1 MMWES
6 GEMPRNFRTD
16 FRDPA
21 NPKPLHV
28 TRNAAPEVGVA
39 LSSLCTGILFLLV
52 SPSLLATSQDIS
64 MSGPLEGIIVL
75 SADGRPVVHSHFANR
90 IPSYPLLHSDY
101 FATLLAGVNSAN
113 AQISSTS
120 SSDGSS
126 TVAGP
131 SSNRIYFT
139 KDIKP
144 VIWVPGVLD
153 VNPFDLQN
161 EEDED
166 EDEDEEDDEDEDAAD
181 VTSNLGELSLASQLS
196 ARISASNRPTAP
208 AAAIEDV
215 NVWDEDGRRAS
226 TSSQPPTIPQ
236 SSATLAISTSQ
247 VAAAAETRGNQVVQQ
262 AAEALAEQ
270 GAALVHVVSGP
281 LRFLCPVSREVDP
294 LVPLTFLRSFIAIL
308 QEYLTQST
316 DPALLTEDTLRD
328 NFDIVY
334 QLFEEIVDTDGN
346 ILTTEVNM
354 LKSLVLPPNWVGK
367 LVKAV
372 GASGLASAAPPPL
385 ISTIPWRR
393 PNSKYTNNEL
403 YVDLVESLEG
413 TISRTGQPVALDVW
427 ASVQCNARLS
437 GTPDLSLTF
446 NHSNLVQDESFHPCV
461 RYRVWRKE
469 KRLSF
474 VPPDGNFE
482 LVAFRVGEPFLAP
495 STVEEKKVGKGPTNG
510 WEKALPV
517 QLSHCIEV
525 EKGSGTALIQIQASA
540 TVSSSGISSTS
551 LTNTTTS
558 GLGSRS
564 KSGPDPAGTLEDV
577 VIAFGLGPGV
587 ASFEVT
593 IGGGTVATS
602 SIASTPLHSGITPS
616 AGDVYGNYMYDPN
629 TKIVCWTIP
638 KLSPAHQSRPSLMKV
653 TWTTSDTRAQPSH
666 SSGIT
671 VSWSNPAESYSGL
684 KVDSINVTN
693 TNTHGYRPFKGV
705 RAISRGKIVYRV

>member
-1 MMWES
+1 
-6 GEMPRNFRTD
+6 
-16 FRDPA
+16 
-21 NPKPLHV
+21 
-28 TRNAAPEVGVA
+28 
-39 LSSLCTGILFLLV
+39 
-52 SPSLLATSQDIS
+52 

-101 FATLLAGVNSAN
+101 FATLVAGVNSAN

-126 TVAGP
+126 AVAGP

-139 KDIKP
+139 KDIRP
-144 VIWVPGVLD
+144 VIWVPGVPD
-153 VNPFDLQN
+153 VNLLGLQN

-166 EDEDEEDDEDEDAAD
+166 DEEDDDEDAAD
-181 VTSNLGELSLASQLS
+181 VTANFGELSLASQLS
-196 ARISASNRPTAP
+196 ARISASNRSN
-208 AAAIEDV
+208 AATLEDV
-215 NVWDEDGRRAS
+215 NVWDEDGRPS
-226 TSSQPPTIPQ
+226 TSSQAPTIPQ
-236 SSATLAISTSQ
+236 SQISATVNAPTNK
-247 VAAAAETRGNQVVQQ
+247 AGTTAESRGNQVVQQ

-270 GAALVHVVSGP
+270 GAALVHVASGP

-308 QEYLTQST
+308 QEYLTQSN

-372 GASGLASAAPPPL
+372 GVSGLASAAPPPL

-413 TISRTGQPVALDVW
+413 IVSRAGRPVALDVW
-427 ASVQCNARLS
+427 ATVQCNARLS

-446 NHSNLVQDESFHPCV
+446 NHPNLVRDESFHPCV

-495 STVEEKKVGKGPTNG
+495 VVVEEKKPGKGPTNG
-510 WEKALPV
+510 WEKALPIN
-517 QLSHCIEV
+517 LSHCIEL
-525 EKGSGTALIQIQASA
+525 EKGSGTALFQVQASA
-540 TVSSSGISSTS
+540 SSSGISSTS
-551 LTNTTTS
+551 LSNTGSFT
-558 GLGSRS
+558 SRS
-564 KSGPDPAGTLEDV
+564 KSGPDPPGTLEDV
-577 VIAFGLGPGV
+577 VITFGLGPGV
-587 ASFEVT
+587 VSFEATV
-593 IGGGTVATS
+593 GGGPVPTS
-602 SIASTPLHSGITPS
+602 TTSLPLHPGVVPS
-616 AGDVYGNYMYDPN
+616 AGDVYGNYIYDPN
-629 TKIVCWTIP
+629 TKIVRWTIP
-638 KLSPAHQSRPSLMKV
+638 KLSPAHQSRPSLMKL
-653 TWTTSDTRAQPSH
+653 TWTTSDTRSQPTH

-671 VSWSNPAESYSGL
+671 VTWNNPAESFSQL

-705 RAISRGKIVYRV
+705 RSISRGKLVYRV